1 MICSSFQRYKFLF
14 NIFVE
19 TKIKSIYT
27 KLHTLIFVALFLIA
41 PASKLLAWGE
51 TGHKIINRKAVDYF
65 PAEMKDF
72 RSWRDFLG
80 EHASDPDIRRLADK
94 SEAPRH
100 FIDIDYYKE
109 FLIGRMIENKDSLI
123 AIYGDS
129 TVTKVGLLPWAT
141 LETFNNLVKAFRER
155 NRDKA
160 MMLAADLGHY
170 VADGHQPMH
179 CVVDYNGQ
187 LTNQEGV
194 HARYE
199 TEMVNRYA
207 DELENSFDSTEI
219 SLVKSPLDFIFG
231 YIFGSNSV
239 CDVLLDADLLATKDA
254 GNTTS
259 DEYYRIMW
267 FRTKYITEVQFN
279 KAAQDFAAL
288 VYTAWVEAGKPP
300 YSELN

>member
-80 EHASDPDIRRLADK
+80 EHASDPDIRRLTDK

-179 CVVDYNGQ
+179 CVVNYNGQ

>member
-1 MICSSFQRYKFLF
+1 M
-14 NIFVE
+14 
-19 TKIKSIYT
+19 KSNYT
-27 KLHTLIFVALFLIA
+27 RLYTLIFLALFLIA
-41 PASKLLAWGE
+41 PAAKLLAWGE
-51 TGHKIINRKAVDYF
+51 TGHKIISRKAVDYF

-72 RSWRDFLG
+72 KAWRDFLG
-80 EHASDPDIRRLADK
+80 EHASDPDIRRMTDK

-100 FIDIDYYKE
+100 FIDLDYYKE
-109 FLIGRMIENKDSLI
+109 FLMGKMIENKDSLT
-123 AIYGDS
+123 AIYGKD
-129 TVTKVGLLPWAT
+129 TVTKIGLLPWAT
-141 LETFNNLVKAFRER
+141 LDTFNNLVKAFKER

-179 CVVDYNGQ
+179 CVVNYNGK
-187 LTNQEGV
+187 LTNQEDI

-199 TEMVNRYA
+199 TDMINRYA
-207 DELENSFDSTEI
+207 DELENCFDS
-219 SLVKSPLDFIFG
+219 
-231 YIFGSNSV
+231 SNSV
-239 CDVLLDADLLATKDA
+239 CSVLFDADLLATQEA

-267 FRTKYITEVQFN
+267 FRTKYITEIQFN

-300 YSELN
+300 YSGLN